1 MHTCQ
6 HTVRAHTTRV
16 FRTSVRMDKA
26 SGQIL
31 LSSAVIKRDRV
42 GRKTSG
48 PRSLLA
54 FVAGNTL

>member
-1 MHTCQ
+1 
-6 HTVRAHTTRV
+6 
-16 FRTSVRMDKA
+16 MDKA

-31 LSSAVIKRDRV
+31 PSSAVIKRDRV

-48 PRSLLA
+48 SRSLLA